1 MTHPWSESMSPV
13 ALPQAELSPVSF
25 WAAPDSDEEEA
36 IECARVGRVARDI
49 LESLELP
56 THRCADA
63 SPKDEKLCALIPH
76 VSATDFSQSP
86 PEFAPTVWAERRSRE
101 IWAVV
106 LRVGVSGSRPTV
118 CQKTTDSASPDSK
131 WPKLWPVRD
140 FALALLGSTGPR
152 TKSPDDRQAPHAC
165 SLERTA
171 NTWWTGLGV
180 GVPR

>member
-140 FALALLGSTGPR
+140 FALALPTGGRYLPKAR
-152 TKSPDDRQAPHAC
+152 ISGRWFIKESC
-165 SLERTA
+165 SLRRGMLVFR
-171 NTWWTGLGV
+171 WM
-180 GVPR
+180 RRRR